1 MLKRTQMYLPEE
13 VLNRLKRKSK
23 KEKTTVS
30 GIVRDALAE
39 YLAKEETKDWR
50 HDALWEIVGRV
61 SSGKKDLSAKH
72 DEYLYGKQR

>member
-1 MLKRTQMYLPEE
+1 MLKRTQMYLPED

-39 YLAKEETKDWR
+39 YLAKEETKDWQN
-50 HDALWEIVGRV
+50 DALWEIVGGA
-61 SSGKKDLSAKH
+61 SSGKKDLAAKH
-72 DEYLYGKQR
+72 DEYLYGKQK